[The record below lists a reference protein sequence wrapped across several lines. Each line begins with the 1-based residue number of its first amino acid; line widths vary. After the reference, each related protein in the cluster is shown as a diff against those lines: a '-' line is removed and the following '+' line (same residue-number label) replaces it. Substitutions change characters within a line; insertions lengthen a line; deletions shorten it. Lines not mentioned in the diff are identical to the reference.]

1 MFDHKANNGNSN
13 FYSRSNS
20 PQNGTIVPEMHN
32 KNAGSNPND
41 PMRPI
46 GPANTQYERPV
57 VGFLYSIS
65 RKGVGEYWPL
75 HPGTNTIG
83 RNEGCDIVL
92 KEATVSGEHALLQIK
107 QMEST
112 GEILAQIKDAGS
124 ANGVWVDNNELR
136 FDYFQCESGNILAA
150 AYPYKRQGTRAVG
163 GRRVYP
169 DRNIRTDSPDSRRQ
183 QRQNRRLLR
192 PHQPQY
198 RRHRGH
204 GRRNIRIQRRRH
216 PIPLTET
223 HNDISGHMS
232 HRDVASRVISFH

>member
-75 HPGTNTIG
+75 HHGTNTIG

-136 FDYFQCESGNILAA
+136 FDYFQCESGNILRIGKN
-150 AYPYKRQGTRAVG
+150 Y
-163 GRRVYP
+163 
-169 DRNIRTDSPDSRRQ
+169 S
-183 QRQNRRLLR
+183 LLLILINAKE
-192 PHQPQY
+192 
-198 RRHRGH
+198 H
-204 GRRNIRIQRRRH
+204 GLSVAEEFIPTETSG
-216 PIPLTET
+216 PIPPIPGDNSDKTGGFYDHT
-223 HNDISGHMS
+223 NRNTGGTVGMDDGTSGFN
-232 HRDVASRVISFH
+232 AGGTQFL